1 MPLVNWEGIQMAFT
15 YEKLW
20 KLKCNMNM
28 SDAELKREANIASH
42 TLTKIRWNEPVSLFV
57 LDKLCTV
64 FDCDFGD
71 LITHIPGNNDASQE

>member
-20 KLKCNMNM
+20 KLKRDMNM
-28 SDAELKREANIASH
+28 SDAELKREAIIASH
-42 TLTKIRWNEPVSLFV
+42 KLTKIRWNEPVSLFV
-57 LDKLCTV
+57 LDKLCAV

-71 LITHIPGNNDASQE
+71 LITHVPGNNDAS